1 MTKAYT
7 HTAKATMQRRFR
19 NCDHWQNRETHPAT
33 RLRLVVFQTAL
44 GSSCKCRRGAIQ
56 DDVYA
61 HMRFIIAASPGSTL
75 APINRD
81 DGANEMTSEL
91 IAQAQ
96 KLARE
101 CVAKNYKN
109 CRLSRLSEMHHG
121 NESVLGSISRNSAL
135 IFRIRLLLIL
145 LPYWPAPI
153 QHSPKKSPAIKA
165 GPR

>member
-1 MTKAYT
+1 
-7 HTAKATMQRRFR
+7 
-19 NCDHWQNRETHPAT
+19 
-33 RLRLVVFQTAL
+33 
-44 GSSCKCRRGAIQ
+44 
-56 DDVYA
+56 
-61 HMRFIIAASPGSTL
+61 
-75 APINRD
+75 
-81 DGANEMTSEL
+81 MTSEL

-121 NESVLGSISRNSAL
+121 NEWVLGSISRNSAL

-153 QHSPKKSPAIKA
+153 QHSPKKK
-165 GPR
+165 PRHKGGAKVSVINAVPQVEGAVTLAVFECPRGGQACISALICWRSTSIGTRFPSFL